1 MKCRAAESVGL
12 VENSGTSQA
21 TERNR
26 LAPGLQFTCKCFIIL
41 YIDTGDAG
49 RACFLVLRQHGQG
62 DFAAAP
68 EEMKPEFVGRLT
80 LQEQRGNGRSE
91 IRESKE

>member
-1 MKCRAAESVGL
+1 
-12 VENSGTSQA
+12 
-21 TERNR
+21 
-26 LAPGLQFTCKCFIIL
+26 
-41 YIDTGDAG
+41 
-49 RACFLVLRQHGQG
+49 LRQHGQG